1 MESAPRI
8 SHGKCTSHITWKVHV
23 ANIQRGV
30 QGHKHHIVAALPYL
44 KHHPFQ
50 KEVLMPVT
58 LRIADTLGHTSGDTL
73 RKVISVCGT
82 PLCMT

>member
-1 MESAPRI
+1 ML
-8 SHGKCTSHITWKVHV
+8 WL
-23 ANIQRGV
+23 N
-30 QGHKHHIVAALPYL
+30 IVAALPYL

-58 LRIADTLGHTSGDTL
+58 LRIADTLSHTSDDTL